1 MPKPIGFIVQRRLTV
16 SREWEIVWPTARPN
30 EGDCRMAYNQL
41 LRGSVTMFKNRER
54 EGLVRTIPISA
65 EVKNA

>member
-1 MPKPIGFIVQRRLTV
+1 MPKEIGFIVQRRLTT
-16 SREWEIVWPTARPN
+16 SSEWEFVWPTARPD
-30 EGDCRMAYNQL
+30 EKDCRMAYNQL

-65 EVKNA
+65 EEDNA